1 MRQPNPKHEVLL
13 KLSAI
18 INSKENLWKE
28 IANLII
34 TDKYFL
40 LHEDFY
46 GKVMMQVVVLE
57 QHLGETEETSE
68 LKSLI
73 SSLTRPAVQQATNSA
88 KVNE

>member
-28 IANLII
+28 IAELVT
-34 TDKYFL
+34 TDDYFL

-46 GKVMMQVVVLE
+46 GKVLMQVAVLE
-57 QHLGETEETSE
+57 QYLGETEELSE

-73 SSLTRPAVQQATNSA
+73 SSLSQPAVQQAAHLSA
-88 KVNE
+88 A